1 MTRRFFGVDF
11 SGAADAGRRIWIAEL
26 AQQQDALR
34 VLSCC
39 PAVELP
45 GAPRN
50 RSEAHAAL
58 VARIAGAGEATFGL
72 DFPFS
77 LPAQLLDAES
87 WTDFV
92 ARFAAHFPD
101 ALAFQRDCARKA
113 DNRELR
119 RDTDR
124 AAKVPWC
131 AYNLR
136 LYRQTWHGIRDVL
149 APLVAA
155 DAVRVCPMQ
164 APAPGKPVLLE
175 ICPASALKRLGLY
188 RRHAGYKSS
197 DGAGQRTAILDAVT
211 AHWRL
216 AVPPNIHDRIIANS
230 GGDALDSVIA
240 AAVAAD
246 VTRRGLSFDAAD
258 RTQALEGMV
267 YV

>member
-1 MTRRFFGVDF
+1 MLDRFFGVDF
-11 SGAADAGRRIWIAEL
+11 SGAVDAGRRIWIAEI
-26 AQQQDALR
+26 AAEPDALR
-34 VLSCC
+34 VLTCH
-39 PAVELP
+39 PACELP
-45 GAPRN
+45 GAPHDRD
-50 RSEAHAAL
+50 EVHAAL
-58 VARIAGAGEATFGL
+58 VAHIAGAGAATFGL

-77 LPAQLLDAES
+77 LPAQLLGAES
-87 WTDFV
+87 WADFADGFA
-92 ARFAAHFPD
+92 ARFPD
-101 ALAFQRDCARKA
+101 PSAFRRDCARAA

-136 LYRQTWHGIRDVL
+136 LYRQTYHGIRDVL

-155 DAVRVCPMQ
+155 DAARICPMQ
-164 APAPGKPVLLE
+164 SPAPGKPILLE

-197 DGAGQRTAILDAVT
+197 NGAAQRAALRDAVT
-211 AHWRL
+211 SHWRL
-216 AVPPNIHDRIIANS
+216 AIPPAIRARIVANS

-246 VTRRGLSFDAAD
+246 VPRRGLSFHAAD
-258 RTQALEGMV
+258 RTQALEGVV

>member
-1 MTRRFFGVDF
+1 MRFFGVDF
-11 SGAADAGRRIWIAEL
+11 SGAADAGRRIWIAEI
-26 AQQQDALR
+26 AAEPDALR

-45 GAPRN
+45 GAPRG
-50 RSEAHAAL
+50 RDEAHAAL
-58 VARIAGAGEATFGL
+58 VAHIAGAGEATFGL

-77 LPAQLLDAES
+77 LPTQLLDAES
-87 WTDFV
+87 WTDFATQLA
-92 ARFAAHFPD
+92 ARFPD

-155 DAVRVCPMQ
+155 DAARVCPMQ
-164 APAPGKPVLLE
+164 PPTPGKPVLLE

-188 RRHAGYKSS
+188 RSHGGYKTM
-197 DGAGQRTAILDAVT
+197 AGTAERAALLEAVT

-216 AVPPNIHDRIIANS
+216 AVPPAIRDRIIANS

-246 VTRRGLSFDAAD
+246 VTRRGLSFHAAD